1 MVKVRL
7 DRPTTADGQVDVDAW
22 TDRILSLDP
31 IGNDAIPAL
40 KKAFHLARDSEQQA
54 IEQGKVWTEGHSSFH
69 SGLEMAEIL
78 AELQLDADTLNAAL
92 LYRAVRED
100 KLAIESVEEQFAPG
114 VAQLIRGVLRMMAI
128 SQMRN
133 DSDENVFGKESEQQS
148 GTVRKMLVAMVDDV
162 RVALVKLAERTCAIR
177 AVKDVSERRR
187 RHVAKEVADIYA
199 PLAHRLGIGHIKW
212 ELEDL
217 SFRYLEPDDYKQI
230 ARLLDEKRI
239 DRQTYIDEVIATLHK
254 ELHQVAVNAEINGR
268 AKHIYSIWRKMRR
281 KGIGFSQVYD
291 IRAVRLLVPTVRD
304 CYSAL
309 GVVHSL
315 WRNIPNE
322 FDDYI
327 ASPKENGYR
336 SLHTAVIGPQG
347 KVLEVQIRTQAMHE
361 EAEFG
366 VCSHWRYKGTD
377 NGSGDNH
384 SKDPNSKDSARS
396 SYEEKID
403 WLRQVLQWHDELGDS
418 SVQDGIV
425 SKLEQ
430 DSIYVFTPDG
440 HIVDMPEGST
450 AVDFAYRIHTDVGHR
465 CRGAKVNGRIVPLNY
480 QLKTADQ
487 VEILTNK
494 RESPSRDWLSPGL
507 GYIHTSRARA
517 KVQQWFKLQARDQN
531 VADGR
536 ALLDKEFKRLAL
548 SDFDFEALAQKLNMN
563 NLEALYAAVG
573 ANDIGVGHVLGAAQ
587 RMLPVSADPIAVP
600 LTGRVAQQHGD
611 SDIYIEGVGKLLT
624 NIARCCGPVPG
635 EAIVGYITL
644 GKGVS
649 IHRQDCR
656 NILKLRERES
666 DRVLQVQWGAAPE
679 NTYGVEIE
687 VEAYDRAGLLRDITA
702 LLDTEKINVSAL
714 QTLSDK
720 KNNTVYMGMTLEVRG
735 FTELSRI
742 LARIS
747 QLPNVSSVRRKS

>member
-22 TDRILSLDP
+22 IDRIMSLHNL
-31 IGNDAIPAL
+31 GNDAIPPL
-40 KKAFHLARDSEQQA
+40 KKAFYLARDAENEA
-54 IEQGKVWTEGHSSFH
+54 NTNGNIWTEGHSSFL

-78 AELQLDADTLNAAL
+78 AELQLDVNSLIAAV
-92 LYRAVRED
+92 LYRAVREN
-100 KLAIESVEEQFAPG
+100 KLSLETVEGQFNSQ
-114 VAQLIRGVLRMMAI
+114 VTELVRGVLRMMAI

-133 DSDENVFGKESEQQS
+133 DSEENVFGKQSDDQS
-148 GTVRKMLVAMVDDV
+148 GNVRKMLVAMVDDV
-162 RVALVKLAERTCAIR
+162 RVPLIKLAERTCAIR
-177 AVKDVSERRR
+177 AVKDVNETRR

-230 ARLLDEKRI
+230 ARLLDEKRL
-239 DRQTYIDEVIATLHK
+239 DRQQYIEDVIATLQK
-254 ELHQVAVNAEINGR
+254 ELRQVAIEADITGR

-336 SLHTAVIGPQG
+336 SLHTAVIGPKG
-347 KVLEVQIRTQAMHE
+347 KVLEVQIRTHAMHE
-361 EAEFG
+361 EAEYG

-377 NGSGDNH
+377 SSNNRG
-384 SKDPNSKDSARS
+384 

-403 WLRQVLQWHDELGDS
+403 WLRQVLQWHDELGDAALK
-418 SVQDGIV
+418 DGVINRFA
-425 SKLEQ
+425 Q

-440 HIVDMPEGST
+440 HIIDMQGGST
-450 AVDFAYRIHTDVGHR
+450 PVDFAYRIHTDVGHR

-487 VEILTNK
+487 VEILTSK

-507 GYIHTSRARA
+507 GYMYTSRARA
-517 KVQQWFKLQARDQN
+517 KVQQWFKLQARDEN
-531 VADGR
+531 IADGR

-548 SDFDFEALAQKLNMN
+548 HDFDFEALAKKLNLA
-563 NLEALYAAVG
+563 NLENLYAAVG
-573 ANDIGVGHVLGAAQ
+573 ANDISVGQVLGAAQ
-587 RMLPVSADPIAVP
+587 RMLPVTTSPIAVP
-600 LTGRVAQQHGD
+600 LTGRVATKHGD
-611 SDIYIEGVGKLLT
+611 SDIYVEGVGKLLT
-624 NIARCCGPVPG
+624 SIASCCNPVPG
-635 EAIVGYITL
+635 EAIVGYITQ

-666 DRVLQVQWGAAPE
+666 DRILQVQWGAAPE
-679 NTYGVEIE
+679 NTYAVDIAID
-687 VEAYDRAGLLRDITA
+687 AYDRSGLLRDITS
-702 LLDTEKINVSAL
+702 LLDAEKINVSAL

-720 KNNTVYMGMTLEVRG
+720 KNNTVAMGVTLEVRG
-735 FTELSRI
+735 YTELSRI
-742 LARIS
+742 LARLG
-747 QLPNVSSVRRKS
+747 QLPNVSSVRRKN